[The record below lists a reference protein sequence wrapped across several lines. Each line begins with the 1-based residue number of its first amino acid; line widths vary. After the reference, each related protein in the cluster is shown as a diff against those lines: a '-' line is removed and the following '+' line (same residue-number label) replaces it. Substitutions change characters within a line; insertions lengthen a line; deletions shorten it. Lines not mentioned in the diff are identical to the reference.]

1 MVLDPPAPGP
11 LFGKRT
17 DCGRQA
23 MTGYRGIRAAWAWPV
38 ALALAALPAR
48 ADGPAAGAPRFEP
61 DVLPVLTAHC
71 LKCHGAGKKPKAG
84 LDLRSAAGLLRG
96 GESGPA
102 VVPGSAEK
110 SLLVQII
117 RKGEMP
123 PTGNPSLSAAET
135 ALLQRWIDAG
145 AAAEAA
151 PAADAAAAR
160 VTEQDRT
167 FWAFRKPVR
176 PAVPHVRDGG
186 RVRTPVDAFVLAR
199 LEAKGLTFAPDAD
212 PATLVRR
219 VSLDLLGLPP
229 SPEEVD
235 AFLADTRP
243 DAYERLVDRLLASP
257 QYGERWGRHWLD
269 AAGYAD
275 SIGGDNDPGQVFPR
289 EGMWRYRDYV
299 VRSLNADKPF
309 DQFLLEQLAG
319 DEMDDWRGAP
329 AFTPE
334 MREHL
339 VATGFLRTTV
349 DHTYEDELNRPFER
363 YQVLHDTIE
372 NLTTNLLGL
381 TVACARCHDHKFD
394 PISQV
399 EYYRLLAVLK
409 PVYNPEA
416 WVKPQDRHLDDVS
429 AQEKQAIERHNAEI
443 NRQVGELN
451 GQIAALRQPH
461 ERRLFTARLATLPE
475 PVRADTEAALAT
487 PAEKRTAVQ
496 KYLADKLGPLAQVST
511 EEVTRSLNDAE
522 RDRIAALGRQ
532 VAALNA
538 RRQSVGTI
546 QAAWEAGP
554 PPGPPTYL
562 LRRGNL
568 VTPGAEVQPG
578 FLAVLTDPGNPV
590 LIGPPRPGEKSS
602 GRRTAWA
609 RWLTRPDHPLTAR
622 VFVNRVWQ
630 RSFGEGLVATS
641 DNFGHLG
648 ARPTHP
654 ELLDWLATEFVGGG
668 WRMKALHR
676 LIVTSTVYRQSC
688 ASGPGVRRAG
698 EPDPEAVDPGDQ
710 LLWRQRLRRLESEVI
725 RDSVLAVSGTLD
737 RSMGGPPVPIE
748 PRPDGLVVVPDK
760 ALPTPTARWRR
771 SLYLFSRRNYNLTLL
786 NVFDQPV
793 MATNCT
799 RRTASAVPLQSL
811 TLLNDAVMLEQADH
825 FADRVAAAS
834 ADPSKRIE
842 TAFRLAFAR
851 RPTAKEAASGA
862 AFLSKCEQD
871 YAAASLPRAEAER
884 RALTRLCHMLLCANE
899 FLYAG

>member
-1 MVLDPPAPGP
+1 M
-11 LFGKRT
+11 R
-17 DCGRQA
+17 RH
-23 MTGYRGIRAAWAWPV
+23 RGTRAAWAWPV
-38 ALALAALPAR
+38 ALTLVALPAR
-48 ADGPAAGAPRFEP
+48 GDGPRFEP

-84 LDLRSAAGLLRG
+84 LDLRSRAGVLKG

-102 VVPGSAEK
+102 VVPGSAEN
-110 SLLVQII
+110 SLLVQMV

-123 PTGNPSLSAAET
+123 PQGNPPLSAEEV
-135 ALLQRWIDAG
+135 ALLRRWIDAG
-145 AAAEAA
+145 APALEPSAATVDVAV
-151 PAADAAAAR
+151 AR

-167 FWAFRKPVR
+167 FWAFQKPVR
-176 PAVPHVRDGG
+176 PAVLPVRDGG

-199 LEAKGLTFAPDAD
+199 LEAKGLTFSPDAD
-212 PATLVRR
+212 PSTLVRR
-219 VSLDLLGLPP
+219 VYLDLLGLPP
-229 SPEEVD
+229 APEEVD
-235 AFLADTRP
+235 AFLADLRP

-257 QYGERWGRHWLD
+257 HYGERWGRHWLD

-299 VRSLNADKPF
+299 VRSLNDDKPF
-309 DQFLLEQLAG
+309 DRFLLEQIAG
-319 DEMDDWRGAP
+319 DEMDDWRSA
-329 AFTPE
+329 AALTPE

-339 VATGFLRTTV
+339 IATGFLRTTV
-349 DHTYEDELNRPFER
+349 DHTFEDELNRPFER

-394 PISQV
+394 PIAQA

-416 WVKPQDRHLDDVS
+416 WVKPQDRHLADVS
-429 AQEKQAIERHNAEI
+429 PKEKEAIDRHNGEI
-443 NRQVGELN
+443 DRQVAKLN
-451 GQIAALRQPH
+451 GRVAAIRQPY
-461 ERRLFTARLATLPE
+461 ERRLFAAKLAVLPE
-475 PVRADTEAALAT
+475 PIRADTEAALAT
-487 PAEKRTAVQ
+487 PAEKRSAVQ
-496 KYLADKLGPLAQVST
+496 KYLADKLGPALQVPAEEVARSLSDADRAQV
-511 EEVTRSLNDAE
+511 
-522 RDRIAALGRQ
+522 AALTQQ

-538 RRQSVGTI
+538 GRQSVGTI
-546 QAAWEAGP
+546 QAAWEAGQ
-554 PPGPPTYL
+554 GTAPPTYL
-562 LRRGNL
+562 FRRGNL

-578 FLAVLTDPGNPV
+578 FLAVLTDPGAPV
-590 LIGPPRPGEKSS
+590 LIEAQPGGKSS
-602 GRRTAWA
+602 GRRTALA

-630 RSFGEGLVATS
+630 HYFGEGLVATS

-654 ELLDWLATEFVGGG
+654 ELLDYLATEFVSGG
-668 WRMKALHR
+668 WRVKALHR
-676 LIVTSTVYRQSC
+676 LIVTSTVYRQSS
-688 ASGPGVRRAG
+688 APRPGARRAG

-748 PRPDGLVVVPDK
+748 PRPDGLVVVPEK
-760 ALPTPTARWRR
+760 GPATPTARWRR

-825 FADRVAAAS
+825 FADRVAAAGP
-834 ADPSKRIE
+834 DPGRRVE

-851 RPTAKEAASGA
+851 KPTAREAASSTT
-862 AFLSKCEQD
+862 FLTTLEQD
-871 YAAASLPRAEAER
+871 YAAEGLPRAEAER
-884 RALTRLCHMLLCANE
+884 KALARLCHMLLCANE

>member
-1 MVLDPPAPGP
+1 
-11 LFGKRT
+11 
-17 DCGRQA
+17 
-23 MTGYRGIRAAWAWPV
+23 MTADRGIRIAWAWPV

-48 ADGPAAGAPRFEP
+48 AEGPAAPAPRFEP

-84 LDLRSAAGLLRG
+84 LDLRSAAGLLKG

-102 VVPGSAEK
+102 LVPGSAEK
-110 SLLVQII
+110 SLLLQMI
-117 RKGEMP
+117 RKEEMP
-123 PTGNPSLSAAET
+123 PKGNPRLTAEEI
-135 ALLQRWIDAG
+135 ALLRRWIDAG
-145 AAAEAA
+145 APAAEVAFA
-151 PAADAAAAR
+151 SVDVAAAR
-160 VTEQDRT
+160 VTEQDRQ

-176 PAVPHVRDGG
+176 PPVPRVRDGA
-186 RVRTPVDAFVLAR
+186 RVRTPVDAFVLVR

-219 VSLDLLGLPP
+219 VYLDLLGLPP
-229 SPEEVD
+229 APDEVD

-257 QYGERWGRHWLD
+257 HYGERWGRHWLD

-289 EGMWRYRDYV
+289 EGMYRYRDYV

-309 DQFLLEQLAG
+309 DRFLLEQIAG
-319 DEMDDWRGAP
+319 DELDDWRSAP
-329 AFTPE
+329 VLTPE

-372 NLTTNLLGL
+372 NLTSNLLGL

-394 PISQV
+394 PVAQV

-416 WVKPQDRHLDDVS
+416 WIKPQDRHLDDVS
-429 AQEKQAIERHNAEI
+429 AQEKAAIAQ
-443 NRQVGELN
+443 QVADLIGRTAS
-451 GQIAALRQPH
+451 GAKVAALTQ
-461 ERRLFTARLATLPE
+461 
-475 PVRADTEAALAT
+475 
-487 PAEKRTAVQ
+487 Q
-496 KYLADKLGPLAQVST
+496 
-511 EEVTRSLNDAE
+511 
-522 RDRIAALGRQ
+522 I
-532 VAALNA
+532 AALNA
-538 RRQSVGTI
+538 RRQSVGKI
-546 QAAWEAGP
+546 QAAWEVGAAP
-554 PPGPPTYL
+554 ATYL
-562 LRRGNL
+562 FRRGNL

-578 FLAVLTDPGNPV
+578 FLAVLTDPGSPV
-590 LIGPPRPGEKSS
+590 LLGPTLPGGTSS

-609 RWLTRPDHPLTAR
+609 HWLTRPDHPLTAR

-630 RSFGEGLVATS
+630 RYFGEGIVATS

-654 ELLDWLATEFVGGG
+654 ELLDWLATEFVRGG
-668 WRMKALHR
+668 WKMKALHR
-676 LIVTSTVYRQSC
+676 LLVTSTVYRQSS
-688 ASGPGVRRAG
+688 AAR
-698 EPDPEAVDPGDQ
+698 PDAETVDPGDQ

-737 RSMGGPPVPIE
+737 RTMGGPPVPIA
-748 PRPDGLVVVPDK
+748 PQADGLVVVPDK
-760 ALPTPTARWRR
+760 GLPTPTARWRR

-799 RRTASAVPLQSL
+799 RRVASAVPLQSL
-811 TLLNDAVMLEQADH
+811 TLLNDSVMLEQADH
-825 FADRVAAAS
+825 FAARVAAVS
-834 ADPSKRIE
+834 AGPGKRVE

-851 RPTAKEAASGA
+851 RPTAPEAAAST
-862 AFLSKCEQD
+862 AFLTRVEQD
-871 YAAASLPRAEAER
+871 YAAEGLPHTEAER
-884 RALTRLCHMLLCANE
+884 KALARLCHMLLCANE